1 MKLAVFL
8 GVMLLLTISAFVGY
22 RMIVVAEIEKLE
34 LALQTALNNQ
44 QVLENTIQTQND
56 QIVQALES
64 AKKTQQQIQSLNTRY
79 TESQAQVTN
88 LRNKFANHNLEGMAL
103 AKPALLEGKINK
115 ASARVLENL
124 NLITNPDQFDEE
136 LTDVASMGDKTDNK
150 ILSIPKTKNK
160 Y

>member
-64 AKKTQQQIQSLNTRY
+64 AKKTQQQIQTLNTRY
-79 TESQAQVTN
+79 SESQAQVTN

-136 LTDVASMGDKTDNK
+136 LTATAAVTVN
-150 ILSIPKTKNK
+150 
-160 Y
+160 

>member
-44 QVLENTIQTQND
+44 QVLENTVKQQND

-64 AKKTQQQIQSLNTRY
+64 AKKTQQQIQTLNTRY
-79 TESQAQVTN
+79 SESQAQVTN

-103 AKPALLEGKINK
+103 TKPALLEGKINK

-136 LTDVASMGDKTDNK
+136 LTDTAAVTVN
-150 ILSIPKTKNK
+150 
-160 Y
+160 